1 MKKPFNVLATGL
13 LAGTMFMSSISP
25 AFAETEEDGSAA
37 IPEENT
43 SKPSQPTD
51 DLPPLDT
58 GRGVTRFTDV
68 PSKTE
73 LAYAVQFLDQ
83 NGIARG
89 YTKGYHTVFG
99 VNDPIKRVDFAV
111 ILGTYM
117 PIDTDVPNAGFKDL
131 PARAV
136 KLVSALKYKGI
147 ANGKT
152 AAYFG
157 AAESITR
164 GEAAIMLYN
173 AFKGYFD
180 ISGTVKNPFTDAVG
194 RYAEP
199 VRILHG
205 AGIIKGISSTEFGTN
220 DSITR
225 GQFALLIHRIF
236 QQEQKLRDE
245 KKSGFVAFGDSN
257 TSGSYFDE
265 QFPAYAG
272 KKWTDQ
278 VASVYGDGRDDT
290 VYNAGASG
298 DETNDAMARFKTEV
312 LDAKPQSV
320 TLMFGINDA
329 LLKSNGQPQV
339 DKEKFKQNLTYMIE
353 QLRVRNIK
361 VVLMTNTPVVEKTY
375 YALELKDGRNVAPL
389 YANKGGLR
397 SWMNSYN
404 DIIREIGPKLYVP
417 VVDVHNILAAK
428 AGASTDAVL
437 IKSGYLDG
445 ATGIHMTPKANDI
458 IAAEVKKVLA
468 VDEYFPSERDG
479 LSMNIEKT
487 SYQLSEIKS
496 TPIKVTIK
504 NESDVTY
511 RYQPAFTIQKLTGS
525 SDWVT
530 LDYGSEFVPQE
541 KMYAI
546 EAHKTAS
553 KNISV
558 KMDLP
563 VTEGRYRIIQEFESK
578 DGHVK
583 LSTKYFTI
591 TNIPE

>member
-1 MKKPFNVLATGL
+1 MKKPLNVLAASL
-13 LAGTMFMSSISP
+13 VAGVVFASSMSP
-25 AFAETEEDGSAA
+25 AFAETEED
-37 IPEENT
+37 IVPVPEENAPQ
-43 SKPSQPTD
+43 PSQPTD
-51 DLPPLDT
+51 DLPPLDL
-58 GRGVTRFTDV
+58 GIGVTRFTDV

-89 YTKGYHTVFG
+89 YTKDYQTVFG

-117 PIDTDVPNAGFKDL
+117 PIDTGVPNAGFRDL

-136 KLVSALKYKGI
+136 RIVSALKYKGI

-152 AAYFG
+152 ATYFG

-164 GEAAIMLYN
+164 GEAAVMLYN

-180 ISGTVKNPFTDAVG
+180 DSEAIKNPFTDAVS

-199 VRILHG
+199 VRVLHG
-205 AGIIKGISSTEFGTN
+205 AGIIKGISSTKFGTN

-225 GQFALLIHRIF
+225 GQFAMLIHRIF
-236 QQEQKLRDE
+236 QQEQKLRNE

-257 TSGSYFDE
+257 TSGSYFDA
-265 QFPAYAG
+265 QFPASLG

-278 VASVYGDGRDDT
+278 VASVYGDGRDDK

-298 DETNDAMARFKTEV
+298 DETDDAMARFKAKV

-329 LLKSNGQPQV
+329 LLKPNGQPQV

-353 QLRVRNIK
+353 QLRVRDIK
-361 VVLMTNTPVVEKTY
+361 VVLMTNTPIVEKTY
-375 YALELKDGRNVAPL
+375 YALELEDGRNVAPL
-389 YANKGGLR
+389 YAKLGGLR
-397 SWMNSYN
+397 SWVNSYN
-404 DIIREIGPKLYVP
+404 DIIREVGQKLYVP
-417 VVDVHNILAAK
+417 VVDVHNILVAK
-428 AGASTDAVL
+428 AGASTDSAL

-445 ATGIHMTPKANDI
+445 VTGIHMTPKANDI
-458 IAAEVKKVLA
+458 VAREVKKVLA
-468 VDEYFPSERDG
+468 VDEYFPSKQDG

-487 SYQLSEIKS
+487 SYQLSEIRAM
-496 TPIKVTIK
+496 PIKVTIK

-525 SDWVT
+525 DWVT
-530 LDYGSEFVPQE
+530 LDYSPGFVPQKE
-541 KMYAI
+541 MYSI
-546 EAHKTAS
+546 EANKSAS
-553 KNISV
+553 KNISL
-558 KMDLP
+558 KMYLP

-578 DGHVK
+578 EGRVK
-583 LSTKYFTI
+583 LSTDYFNI